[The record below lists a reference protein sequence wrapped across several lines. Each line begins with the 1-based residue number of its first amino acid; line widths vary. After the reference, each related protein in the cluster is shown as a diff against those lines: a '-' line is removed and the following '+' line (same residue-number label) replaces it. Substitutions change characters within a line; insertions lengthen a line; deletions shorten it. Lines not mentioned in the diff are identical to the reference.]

1 MAWANDLSTSELFDQ
16 VKKLSPPEAD
26 YLLSIL
32 AGRVDG
38 EAYLARLLHETDGDQ
53 RLRLIRLQSRHA
65 GPAVVAAL
73 AEALNDP
80 DRRIRQ
86 AAAGRLG
93 DIGSARSVEPLI
105 AAATDENASVRREAI
120 SALAQIGDPRA
131 TPVFIQSLLSPD
143 DDVRLSAVMALY
155 RMRDPAS
162 IQALTAAL
170 GDASSPVRTWAAR
183 GLGRLA
189 RPASDQGLIRR
200 RVPRDQWLYRSW
212 LSNPTLDAGSE
223 IYTFQPDGTGSV
235 EDFHM
240 GITRDFQSFDYRVSA
255 GSISFLFAGRSA
267 WVDTRFTMERSTYAD
282 PMEGARPCLTL
293 AFEAEPYFFTRHQVS
308 LYYSLLQPSEDA
320 VDG

>member
-1 MAWANDLSTSELFDQ
+1 
-16 VKKLSPPEAD
+16 
-26 YLLSIL
+26 
-32 AGRVDG
+32 
-38 EAYLARLLHETDGDQ
+38 
-53 RLRLIRLQSRHA
+53 
-65 GPAVVAAL
+65 
-73 AEALNDP
+73 
-80 DRRIRQ
+80 
-86 AAAGRLG
+86 
-93 DIGSARSVEPLI
+93 LI

-293 AFEAEPYFFTRHQVS
+293 AFEAEPYFFTRHQAS